1 MGSFGK
7 FVWSEA
13 GFGASSAR
21 GRHLRRH
28 DLAIDLAHDYD
39 YYKTPANDYYYIL
52 PATPANVN
60 CSISDSDARLK

>member
-39 YYKTPANDYYYIL
+39 YYKTPANDYYYI
-52 PATPANVN
+52 
-60 CSISDSDARLK
+60 